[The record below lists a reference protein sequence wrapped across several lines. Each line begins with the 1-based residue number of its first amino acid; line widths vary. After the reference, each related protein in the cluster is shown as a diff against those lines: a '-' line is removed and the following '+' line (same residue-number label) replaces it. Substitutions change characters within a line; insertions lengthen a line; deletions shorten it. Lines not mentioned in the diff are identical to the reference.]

1 MNTKPNDTAW
11 FETWFDTNYYHVL
24 YANRDEKEAEQ
35 FIGNLIEFLQPEPA
49 NAHILDLAC
58 GKGRHSVFLNRMGYR
73 VTGVDLS
80 SNSIAQAKI
89 AENET
94 LTFAVQDMRE
104 PLNQEFSHIFNLF
117 TSFGYFDSI
126 QENQRV
132 MQALNAMTKS
142 GSYLVFDYLNAEKV
156 IQNLVAAEQITRQ
169 NLVFNIQRKV
179 DDTHVYKY
187 IEVLDGVDKHQF
199 MERVQLL
206 RLRDFHE
213 LLQTIDFELLHTF
226 GGFDLQ
232 PFVSSSSDRLILI
245 ARKK

>member
-1 MNTKPNDTAW
+1 MNTASKNTAW

-24 YANRDEKEAEQ
+24 YANRDEKEAQQ
-35 FIGNLIEFLQPEPA
+35 FIGNLIAFLRPDA
-49 NAHILDLAC
+49 SSAHFLDLAC
-58 GKGRHSVFLNRMGYR
+58 GKGRHSVYMNKLGYQ

-80 SNSIAQAKI
+80 SNSIAQAKS
-89 AENET
+89 AENDS

-104 PLNQEFSHIFNLF
+104 PLAQKFTHIFNLF

-132 MQALNAMTKS
+132 MQAIDAMTES
-142 GSYLVFDYLNAEKV
+142 GSYLIFDYLNAEKV
-156 IQNLVAAEQITRQ
+156 VRNLVAAEQITRQ

-179 DDTHVYKY
+179 DDTHVYKH
-187 IEVLDGVDKHQF
+187 IEVLDGMDKHQF

-206 RLRDFHE
+206 RLHDFQE
-213 LLQTIDFELLHTF
+213 LLESIGFELMHTF
-226 GGFDLQ
+226 GNFDLQ
-232 PFVSSSSDRLILI
+232 PFDSSSSDRLILI

>member
-58 GKGRHSVFLNRMGYR
+58 GKGRHSFFLNRMGYR